1 MPDLALVR
9 RMLDGEEAAFES
21 FFSAIY
27 PALYRFALPRLGFN
41 EDAANEVAQAT
52 ICKAIAKLHTFRGE
66 AALLTWV
73 CMFCRREI
81 YAYCKRHADHPSV
94 ELAEDE
100 PEIRAALESL
110 RAATVEEP
118 DASLDRA
125 RLAAFVQRVLDEL
138 PSHYADALEWK
149 YIDEASVLEIANR
162 LGLGVKAAE
171 SVLTRARNAF
181 REAFRTLAATAHPP
195 FPTARHDEG

>member
-1 MPDLALVR
+1 
-9 RMLDGEEAAFES
+9 MLDGEEAAFES
-21 FFSAIY
+21 FFNAVY
-27 PALYRFALPRLGFN
+27 PAIYRFALARLGFD
-41 EDAANEVAQAT
+41 EDAADEVAQAT

-73 CMFCRREI
+73 CTFCRREI
-81 YAYCKRHADHPSV
+81 YAYGKRHADHPQV

-118 DASLDRA
+118 DARLDRA
-125 RLAAFVQRVLDEL
+125 RLASFVQRVLDQL

-149 YIDEASVLEIANR
+149 YIDEASVLEIASR
-162 LGLGVKAAE
+162 LGLGAKAAE
-171 SVLTRARNAF
+171 SVLTRARSAF
-181 REAFRTLAATAHPP
+181 REAFRTLASAAHPP
-195 FPTARHDEG
+195 LPGPRHGEG

>member
-1 MPDLALVR
+1 
-9 RMLDGEEAAFES
+9 MLDGEEATFES
-21 FFSAIY
+21 FFNAVY
-27 PALYRFALPRLGFN
+27 PALYRFALARLAFD
-41 EDAANEVAQAT
+41 EDAADEIAQAT

-73 CMFCRREI
+73 CTFCRREI
-81 YAYCKRHADHPSV
+81 YAYGKRHVDHPQV

-118 DASLDRA
+118 GARLDRA
-125 RLAAFVQRVLDEL
+125 MLASFVQRVLDQL

-149 YIDEASVLEIANR
+149 YIDEASVLEIASR
-162 LGLGVKAAE
+162 LGLGAKAAE
-171 SVLTRARNAF
+171 SVLTRARSAF
-181 REAFRTLAATAHPP
+181 REVFRTLASAAPP
-195 FPTARHDEG
+195 PLPGPRHGEG